1 MAAAKA
7 KVARTTPSSPRV
19 AKKYTISE
27 KDRGWHFLRSDGL
40 EGPRTT
46 YGKATG
52 YYVLRVFTRSGGV
65 RQYPGTE

>member
-40 EGPRTT
+40 EGPRST
-46 YGKATG
+46 YSKATG
-52 YYVLRVFTRSGGV
+52 HYVLYVYVGFSGTQ
-65 RQYPGTE
+65 QYPDTE